1 MSPSSITIQSCLD
14 RAKTILSSRS
24 PSKEVSGRC
33 KHFDRAGWQEG
44 LNSMDTVRVAYRD
57 DDRTPVIYCIK
68 EMGAKHYGIN
78 VEVLK
83 IKDYGAFE
91 ASLFND
97 SADVLIDHVEFLYAE
112 ATKGKKITFF
122 CAPRIVRGLDL
133 MVPKHVENVSEFTG
147 KNMAVRDSGRP
158 YTVTLWLRMMGLE
171 GKVGVPI
178 FKDADVGRWGQWKKV
193 VSGECIACFMDPL
206 YQAEP
211 LKAGLKFLP
220 VPELA
225 VVSHY
230 AQACTA
236 EFARKKSAVL
246 KNYVKAVIHGICWMK
261 HRKQEAMKVVTGE
274 PMQRIKISDEHE
286 MEKHFDA
293 IVGKLQIKPYPT
305 LPALAATYEIACEEY
320 GAQDLN
326 PLALWDM
333 HWVKE
338 LDDEGFIDALIRSM
352 T

>member
-1 MSPSSITIQSCLD
+1 M
-14 RAKTILSSRS
+14 
-24 PSKEVSGRC
+24 
-33 KHFDRAGWQEG
+33 
-44 LNSMDTVRVAYRD
+44 SMDRVRVAYRD

-68 EMGAKHYGIN
+68 EMGAKHYGID
-78 VEVLK
+78 VDVVQ
-83 IKDYGAFE
+83 IKPYGQFE
-91 ASLFND
+91 AALFDD

-112 ATKGKKITFF
+112 AAKGKKITFF
-122 CAPRIVRGLDL
+122 CAPRIIRGLDL
-133 MVPKHVENVSEFTG
+133 MVPAQVENVSEFVG

-158 YTVTLWLRMMGLE
+158 YAITLWLRMMGLA

-193 VSGECIACFMDPL
+193 VSGECIGCFMDPL

-211 LKAGLKFLP
+211 LKAGLKILP
-220 VPELA
+220 VPDLA

-261 HRKQEAMKVVTGE
+261 HRKREAMEVVAGE
-274 PMQRIKISDEHE
+274 PMRRMKIGDVPE
-286 MEKHFDA
+286 MERHFDA

-305 LPALAATYEIACEEY
+305 PQALAATYEIACDEY
-320 GAQDLN
+320 GAQGLN
-326 PLALWDM
+326 PLALWDL

-338 LDDEGFIDALIRSM
+338 LDDEGFIDALIKDISAV
-352 T
+352 

>member
-1 MSPSSITIQSCLD
+1 
-14 RAKTILSSRS
+14 
-24 PSKEVSGRC
+24 
-33 KHFDRAGWQEG
+33 
-44 LNSMDTVRVAYRD
+44 MDTVRVAYRD

-68 EMGAKHYGIN
+68 AIGAKHYGID

-83 IKDYGAFE
+83 IKPYAEFE

-112 ATKGKKITFF
+112 ASKGKKITFF
-122 CAPRIVRGLDL
+122 CAPRIVRGLAL
-133 MVPKHVENVSEFTG
+133 TVPKHVESVSEFAG
-147 KNMAVRDSGRP
+147 KSMAVRDSGRP
-158 YTVTLWLRMMGLE
+158 HNVTLWLRMMGLE
-171 GKVGVPI
+171 GQVGVPI

-211 LKAGLKFLP
+211 LQAGLKILP
-220 VPELA
+220 APDLA

-236 EFARKKSAVL
+236 EFARKNSAVL
-246 KNYVKAVIHGICWMK
+246 KNYLKSVIHGICWMK
-261 HRKQEAMKVVTGE
+261 YRKQEAMQVVTGE
-274 PMQRIKISDEHE
+274 PMRRMKISDVDE

-293 IVGKLQIKPYPT
+293 IVGKLQLKPYPT
-305 LPALAATYEIACEEY
+305 PQALAATYEIACEEY
-320 GAQDLN
+320 GAQGLN

-338 LDDEGFIDALIRSM
+338 LDDEGFIDTLIKDLSAP
-352 T
+352 

>member
-1 MSPSSITIQSCLD
+1 
-14 RAKTILSSRS
+14 
-24 PSKEVSGRC
+24 
-33 KHFDRAGWQEG
+33 
-44 LNSMDTVRVAYRD
+44 MDTIRVAYRD

-68 EMGAKHYGIN
+68 EIGAKYYGID

-83 IKDYGAFE
+83 IKPYGEFE
-91 ASLFND
+91 ASLFSD
-97 SADVLIDHVEFLYAE
+97 SADVLIDHVEFLYAD

-133 MVPKHVENVSEFTG
+133 MVPKHVENVSEFVD

-158 YTVTLWLRMMGLE
+158 HTVTLWLRMMGLE

-193 VSGECIACFMDPL
+193 ISGECIACFMDPL

-211 LKAGLKFLP
+211 LNAGLKFLP
-220 VPELA
+220 VPDLA
-225 VVSHY
+225 VISHY

-236 EFARKKSAVL
+236 EFARQKSAVL
-246 KNYVKAVIHGICWMK
+246 KNYVKSVIHGICWMK
-261 HRKQEAMKVVTGE
+261 HRKREAMKVVTEE
-274 PMQRIKISDEHE
+274 PMSRMKINDVQE

-293 IVGKLQIKPYPT
+293 IVAKLQIKPYPT
-305 LPALAATYEIACEEY
+305 LEALSATYEIACQEY
-320 GAQDLN
+320 DAKGLN

-338 LDDEGFIDALIRSM
+338 LDDEGFIDALIQDM

>member
-1 MSPSSITIQSCLD
+1 
-14 RAKTILSSRS
+14 
-24 PSKEVSGRC
+24 
-33 KHFDRAGWQEG
+33 
-44 LNSMDTVRVAYRD
+44 MDTVRVAYRD

-68 EMGAKHYGIN
+68 EMGAKCYGIN

-83 IKDYGAFE
+83 IKDYGEFE

-97 SADVLIDHVEFLYAE
+97 AADVLIDHVEFLYAE
-112 ATKGKKITFF
+112 ATKGKRIAFF

-133 MVPKHVENVSEFTG
+133 MVPKRVASVTEFIG
-147 KNMAVRDSGRP
+147 KDMAVRASGRP

-171 GKVGVPI
+171 GKVGVSI
-178 FKDADVGRWGQWKKV
+178 FKDEDVGRWGQWKKV
-193 VSGECIACFMDPL
+193 ISGECIACFMDPL
-206 YQAEP
+206 YRAEP
-211 LKAGLKFLP
+211 LNAGLKLLP
-220 VPELA
+220 VPDLA

-236 EFARKKSAVL
+236 EFARDKSAVL
-246 KNYVKAVIHGICWMK
+246 KNYMKSVIHGICWMK
-261 HRKQEAMKVVTGE
+261 RRKPQAMRIVTGE
-274 PMQRIKISDEHE
+274 PMQRMKIHDVRE
-286 MEKHFDA
+286 MERHFDA

-320 GAQDLN
+320 GAQGLN

-338 LDDEGFIDALIRSM
+338 LDDEGFIDRLVQDMS
-352 T
+352 

>member
-1 MSPSSITIQSCLD
+1 
-14 RAKTILSSRS
+14 
-24 PSKEVSGRC
+24 
-33 KHFDRAGWQEG
+33 
-44 LNSMDTVRVAYRD
+44 MDTLRVAYRD
-57 DDRTPVIYCIK
+57 DDRTPVIYCIR

-78 VEVLK
+78 VEAVR
-83 IKDYGAFE
+83 IKPYGDFE

-97 SADVLIDHVEFLYAE
+97 TADVLIDHVEFLYAE
-112 ATKGKKITFF
+112 AAKGKKIVFF

-133 MVPKHVENVSEFTG
+133 MVPEHVKDVSEFAG
-147 KNMAVRDSGRP
+147 KSMAVRQSGRP
-158 YTVTLWLRMMGLE
+158 YTVTQWLRMMGLE

-178 FKDADVGRWGQWKKV
+178 FSDEDVGRWGQWKKV

-206 YQAEP
+206 YRAEP
-211 LKAGLKFLP
+211 LRAGLKILP
-220 VPELA
+220 VPDLA

-236 EFARKKSAVL
+236 ELARKKFAVL
-246 KNYVKAVIHGICWMK
+246 RNYVKAVIHGICWMK
-261 HRKQEAMKVVTGE
+261 HRKQEAMKVVTEE
-274 PMQRIKISDEHE
+274 PMRRMKISDVHE

-305 LPALAATYEIACEEY
+305 LEALAHTYEIACQEY
-320 GAQDLN
+320 GAKGLN

-338 LDDEGFIDALIRSM
+338 LDDEGFVDGLIDNLA
-352 T
+352 

>member
-1 MSPSSITIQSCLD
+1 
-14 RAKTILSSRS
+14 
-24 PSKEVSGRC
+24 
-33 KHFDRAGWQEG
+33 
-44 LNSMDTVRVAYRD
+44 MDIVRVAYRD
-57 DDRTPVIYCIK
+57 DDRTPVIYCVK
-68 EMGAKHYGIN
+68 EMGAKHYGID

-83 IKDYGAFE
+83 IKDYGEFE

-97 SADVLIDHVEFLYAE
+97 TADVLIDHVEFLYAE

-133 MVPKHVENVSEFTG
+133 MVPEHVENVSEFAG
-147 KNMAVRDSGRP
+147 KSMAVRDSGRP
-158 YTVTLWLRMMGLE
+158 HTVTLWLRMMGLE

-193 VSGECIACFMDPL
+193 ISGECIACFMDPL
-206 YQAEP
+206 YQEES
-211 LKAGLKFLP
+211 LNAGLKFLP
-220 VPELA
+220 VPDLP
-225 VVSHY
+225 VISQY

-246 KNYVKAVIHGICWMK
+246 KKYVRSVIHGICWMK

-274 PMQRIKISDEHE
+274 PIRRTKISDGYE

-305 LPALAATYEIACEEY
+305 LEALAHTYDIACHDY
-320 GAQDLN
+320 GVIGLN
-326 PLALWDM
+326 PLALMDM

-338 LDDEGFIDALIRSM
+338 LDDEGFIDGLIHNLA
-352 T
+352 

>member
-1 MSPSSITIQSCLD
+1 M
-14 RAKTILSSRS
+14 
-24 PSKEVSGRC
+24 
-33 KHFDRAGWQEG
+33 
-44 LNSMDTVRVAYRD
+44 SMDTVRVAYRD

-68 EMGAKHYGIN
+68 EMGARHYGID

-83 IKDYGAFE
+83 IKDYGEFE

-112 ATKGKKITFF
+112 VAKGKKITFF

-133 MVPKHVENVSEFTG
+133 MVPKHVEDVSEFIG

-158 YTVTLWLRMMGLE
+158 YAITLWLRMMGLE
-171 GKVGVPI
+171 GKVGVRI

-193 VSGECIACFMDPL
+193 VSVECIACFMDPL
-206 YQAEP
+206 YQADP

-220 VPELA
+220 VTDLA

-230 AQACTA
+230 AQVCTA
-236 EFARKKSAVL
+236 EFARKKSAAL

-261 HRKQEAMKVVTGE
+261 HRKPEAMKVVTGE
-274 PMQRIKISDEHE
+274 PMQRMEISDGPEL
-286 MEKHFDA
+286 EKHFDA

-305 LPALAATYEIACEEY
+305 PQALANTYEIACDEY
-320 GAQDLN
+320 GARGLN

-338 LDDEGFIDALIRSM
+338 LDDEGFIDALIREMS
-352 T
+352 TGC

>member
-1 MSPSSITIQSCLD
+1 
-14 RAKTILSSRS
+14 
-24 PSKEVSGRC
+24 
-33 KHFDRAGWQEG
+33 
-44 LNSMDTVRVAYRD
+44 MDTVRVAYRD
-57 DDRTPVIYCIK
+57 DDRTPVIYCIR
-68 EMGAKHYGIN
+68 EMGAKRYGIN
-78 VEVLK
+78 VEAVR
-83 IKDYGAFE
+83 IKPYGDFE

-97 SADVLIDHVEFLYAE
+97 TADVLIDHVEFLYAE
-112 ATKGKKITFF
+112 AAKGKKIVFF

-133 MVPKHVENVSEFTG
+133 MVPQHVKDVSAFAG
-147 KNMAVRDSGRP
+147 KSMAVRQSGRP
-158 YTVTLWLRMMGLE
+158 YTVTQWLRMIGLE

-178 FKDADVGRWGQWKKV
+178 FSDEDLGRWGQWKKV

-211 LKAGLKFLP
+211 LKAGLKILS
-220 VPELA
+220 VPDLA

-236 EFARKKSAVL
+236 EFARKKSHTL
-246 KNYVKAVIHGICWMK
+246 RNYVKAVIHGICWMK

-274 PMQRIKISDEHE
+274 PMRRMKISDVHE

-305 LPALAATYEIACEEY
+305 LEALAHTYEIACQEY
-320 GAQDLN
+320 GAKGLN

-338 LDDEGFIDALIRSM
+338 LDDEGFIDGLIHNLA
-352 T
+352 

>member
-1 MSPSSITIQSCLD
+1 
-14 RAKTILSSRS
+14 
-24 PSKEVSGRC
+24 
-33 KHFDRAGWQEG
+33 
-44 LNSMDTVRVAYRD
+44 MDTVRVAYRD

-68 EMGAKHYGIN
+68 EMGARHYGID

-97 SADVLIDHVEFLYAE
+97 SVDVLIDHVEFLYAE

-133 MVPKHVENVSEFTG
+133 MVPKNVSSVSEFVG
-147 KNMAVRDSGRP
+147 KSMAVRDSGRP
-158 YTVTLWLRMMGLE
+158 YAVTLWLRMMGLE
-171 GKVGVPI
+171 GKVRVPI

-206 YQAEP
+206 YQEEP
-211 LKAGLKFLP
+211 LQAGLKFMRVPDLP
-220 VPELA
+220 

-236 EFARKKSAVL
+236 EFARKNSAVL
-246 KNYVKAVIHGICWMK
+246 KNYVKSVIHGICWMK
-261 HRKQEAMKVVTGE
+261 HRRRDAMKVVTEE
-274 PMQRIKISDEHE
+274 PMRRMKISDVHE

-305 LPALAATYEIACEEY
+305 PQALAATYEIACEEY
-320 GAQDLN
+320 SAGGLN

-338 LDDEGFIDALIRSM
+338 LDDEGLIDGLIQNM
-352 T
+352 A